1 MEEELKKNILKNTTV
16 ILNKYKQISLKLKK
30 LNSNEILKEFLT
42 FLDQTIA
49 FYERKYAIV
58 SNIDLNEC
66 KRQNE
71 PILGLNKVE
80 QTFNALEQ
88 GFYLLYPTDNFGDKI
103 RQIFMNTNIYF
114 DRLHTLMQRIE

>member
-1 MEEELKKNILKNTTV
+1 MEEELRSSILKNTTA
-16 ILNKYKQISLKLKK
+16 ILSKYKQISLKLKK
-30 LNSNEILKEFLT
+30 LNTNAVLQEFLT

-49 FYERKYAIV
+49 FYERQYT
-58 SNIDLNEC
+58 STSDIDLDKC

-88 GFYLLYPTDNFGDKI
+88 GFYMLYPTDNFGDKI
-103 RQIFMNTNIYF
+103 QQIFKSTNIYF
-114 DRLHTLMQRIE
+114 DRLQTFVKRIE